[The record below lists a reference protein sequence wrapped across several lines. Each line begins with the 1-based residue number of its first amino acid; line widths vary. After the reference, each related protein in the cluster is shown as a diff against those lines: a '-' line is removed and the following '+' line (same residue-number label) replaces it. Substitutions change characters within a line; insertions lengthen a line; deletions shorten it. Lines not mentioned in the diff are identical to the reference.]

1 MESLLANQL
10 GHVAASN
17 SGSEG
22 SNSKSKMSVKVYLVL
37 VPDGGGEKVIDA
49 KLTWKA
55 ADEIASKTKGAFT
68 RKMVATK

>member
-1 MESLLANQL
+1 
-10 GHVAASN
+10 
-17 SGSEG
+17 
-22 SNSKSKMSVKVYLVL
+22 MSVKVYLVL